1 VSSIRGRVVKTGGV
15 VTDAGASPRTDAQQV
30 TRPAFR
36 FPQGSFRVPASAGGT
51 GGGKAGVHPYLDTSS
66 VTFWRLVIVGLAAA
80 YIVGFHVSLNGIKLG
95 IGPGRMGG

>member
-1 VSSIRGRVVKTGGV
+1 MSSFRARVVKTGGV
-15 VTDAGASPRTDAQQV
+15 VTDAGASPRTDQQQV

-36 FPQGSFRVPASAGGT
+36 FPAGTFRVPTGGT
-51 GGGKAGVHPYLDTSS
+51 GGAVVKSGQHPYLDTSS

-80 YIVGFHVSLNGIKLG
+80 YIVGFHVSLNGFKLG